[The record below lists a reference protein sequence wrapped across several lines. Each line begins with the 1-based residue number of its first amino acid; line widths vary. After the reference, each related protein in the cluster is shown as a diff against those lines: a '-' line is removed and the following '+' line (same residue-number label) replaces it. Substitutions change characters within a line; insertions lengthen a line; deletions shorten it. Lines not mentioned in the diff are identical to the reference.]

1 MIEAMSSIRSAE
13 PLEDFWIRLTLTD
26 GSQIERNIFDLLR
39 GPVFEAVRADD
50 TRFRQVRVRQGT
62 LEWPERLDL
71 DPNVLIWNGPRPRDP
86 DARPAARLTL
96 THPTAVAAESSGC
109 RRRS

>member
-1 MIEAMSSIRSAE
+1 MIGTMLSIRSAE

-50 TRFRQVRVRQGT
+50 ARFRQVRVRQGT

-96 THPTAVAAESSGC
+96 THPTAVAAESSSC

>member
-1 MIEAMSSIRSAE
+1 MLSIRSAE
-13 PLEDFWIRLTLTD
+13 PLEEFWVRLTLTD
-26 GSQIERNIFDLLR
+26 GSQIERNVLDLLR
-39 GPVFEAVRADD
+39 GPVFEAVRADY

-86 DARPAARLTL
+86 DARPVARLPL
-96 THPTAVAAESSGC
+96 TPPTAIAAESSGC

>member
-1 MIEAMSSIRSAE
+1 MLSIRSAE

-71 DPNVLIWNGPRPRDP
+71 DPNVLIWNGPRSRDP
-86 DARPAARLTL
+86 HARPAARLTL
-96 THPTAVAAESSGC
+96 THPTAVAAKSSSC

>member
-1 MIEAMSSIRSAE
+1 MSSIRSAE

-71 DPNVLIWNGPRPRDP
+71 DPNVLIWNGPRSRDP
-86 DARPAARLTL
+86 HARPAARLTL
-96 THPTAVAAESSGC
+96 THPTAVAAKSSSC

>member
-1 MIEAMSSIRSAE
+1 MIGTMLSIRSAE

-71 DPNVLIWNGPRPRDP
+71 DPNVLIWNGPRSRDP
-86 DARPAARLTL
+86 HARPAARLTL
-96 THPTAVAAESSGC
+96 THPTAVAAKSSSC